1 MEPKKY
7 PYRPAQQKANDP
19 MSEESLEDL
28 QYKIADSY
36 GLDEEDTELLDGLAP
51 DLMVSVAQRISR
63 TARPYF
69 SARAETN
76 RHTI

>member
-36 GLDEEDTELLDGLAP
+36 GLDEEDTELLDGLAR
-51 DLMVSVAQRISR
+51 VFHEGR
-63 TARPYF
+63 
-69 SARAETN
+69 
-76 RHTI
+76 